1 MVREAATEAESPGAR
16 PTGGKMRLKS
26 VLHGGQARLAL
37 ATFAVPGLLAAGAMS
52 AAASSAPAPA
62 AANQAAATAPTTTG
76 AATHAGKRLPTRPAT
91 IPPGPGLGAAF
102 PTKPGRAAVTRRL
115 APWTLSLT
123 DSANWLWPT
132 QYS

>member
-26 VLHGGQARLAL
+26 VLHGPGGQARLAL
-37 ATFAVPGLLAAGAMS
+37 AAFAVPGLLAAGAMS

-76 AATHAGKRLPTRPAT
+76 AATHAGKRVPTRPAT
-91 IPPGPGLGAAF
+91 ISPGAGLVAALPG
-102 PTKPGRAAVTRRL
+102 KPHRDAV
-115 APWTLSLT
+115 A
-123 DSANWLWPT
+123 SAL
-132 QYS
+132 